1 MRARF
6 EHTSAV
12 MRFVLL
18 AGAGLAA
25 TGDLAAQAKSA
36 TVSDAQVESNV
47 LKALAGNGKLADQQ
61 ISSAAVYG
69 VVTLSGQV
77 KHEGTRSLA
86 EDIVS
91 RTAGV
96 QKVVDELTIGI
107 QAAAQPGST
116 ASDQGSNPQ
125 LQSDGTMAPPPEAQ
139 SGAQAG
145 AQLPAQPQGNESQQP
160 PTSDAQGA
168 QPGAPQSAQSQYGQ
182 AGPPPPADPSYG
194 ANQSPYGQQ
203 GQPPYGQQGQPPYG
217 QGQPTYGQQGQS
229 PYGQGQPP
237 YGPQGQNQPYPSQ
250 SQYGQQGQPPYGQSN
265 QSPYGPPA
273 QSPYGQPGQARPYAA
288 GEGAYPG
295 QAGGQVVSISPG
307 ATLQL
312 RLDQGIDSKHSQIGS
327 SFSGTVVRD
336 VVATGFIAIP
346 RGATVQ
352 GTVVDA
358 SKGGA
363 IKGHASLALQLN
375 QVTLAGRVYPLEAS
389 VWQQAGYDKTGR
401 TIGSAIGL
409 GAVGAIIGGVAG
421 GGAGAA
427 IGAGAG
433 GVAGIGASAASANPQ
448 VFLPPESVIAFQLTA
463 PLTVTTVSQAEMER
477 MSYGIPAGGPPQVR
491 RRYPPPPP
499 YYYGPG
505 YYYAPRGYYRP
516 YPY

>member
-6 EHTSAV
+6 ETSMV
-12 MRFVLL
+12 VRSLLL

-25 TGDLAAQAKSA
+25 TGDLAAQTRGPAI
-36 TVSDAQVESNV
+36 SDAQVESNV

-69 VVTLSGQV
+69 VVTLTGQI
-77 KHEGTRSLA
+77 KDEGTRSLA

-96 QKVVDELTIGI
+96 QKVVDELTIGT
-107 QAAAQPGST
+107 QAAQQPNG
-116 ASDQGSNPQ
+116 AAADQGSSPQ
-125 LQSDGTMAPPPEAQ
+125 LQSDGTMASPADAQ
-139 SGAQAG
+139 NGPQAG
-145 AQLPAQPQGNESQQP
+145 VRPPGQPQGNENQQP
-160 PTSDAQGA
+160 PAYDAQGA
-168 QPGAPQSAQSQYGQ
+168 QPGAQQDAQSQWGP
-182 AGPPPPADPSYG
+182 AGPPPTGDPSYG
-194 ANQSPYGQQ
+194 SNQAPYGQQ
-203 GQPPYGQQGQPPYG
+203 GQPQYGQQGQPPYG
-217 QGQPTYGQQGQS
+217 QGP
-229 PYGQGQPP
+229 PP
-237 YGPQGQNQPYPSQ
+237 YAQQGQNQPYPAQ
-250 SQYGQQGQPPYGQSN
+250 PQYGQSGQPPYGQPN
-265 QSPYGPPA
+265 QSPYGPPP
-273 QSPYGQPGQARPYAA
+273 QSPYGQSGQPRPYAA
-288 GEGAYPG
+288 GEGVYPG
-295 QAGGQVVSISPG
+295 QAGGQVVSVGPG

-336 VVATGFIAIP
+336 VVANGFIAIP

-477 MSYGIPAGGPPQVR
+477 MGYGIPAGGPPQVR

>member
-1 MRARF
+1 M
-6 EHTSAV
+6 AV
-12 MRFVLL
+12 ASLLL

-25 TGDLAAQAKSA
+25 TGDLAAQAKSPA
-36 TVSDAQVESNV
+36 VSDAQVESNV

-77 KHEGTRSLA
+77 KDEGTRSLA

-96 QKVVDELTIGI
+96 QKVVDELTIGT
-107 QAAAQPGST
+107 QAAAQPSGA
-116 ASDQGSNPQ
+116 ASDQGSTPQ
-125 LQSDGTMAPPPEAQ
+125 LQSDGTMAPSADAQNGAQ
-139 SGAQAG
+139 SSG
-145 AQLPAQPQGNESQQP
+145 QPQGNENQSP
-160 PTSDAQGA
+160 PSYDAQGS
-168 QPGAPQSAQSQYGQ
+168 QPGAPQNAPNQYGQ

-203 GQPPYGQQGQPPYG
+203 GQP
-217 QGQPTYGQQGQS
+217 
-229 PYGQGQPP
+229 
-237 YGPQGQNQPYPSQ
+237 
-250 SQYGQQGQPPYGQSN
+250 QYGQQGQPPNGQGQPAYGQAGQPPYGQGPQPYGQQGSNRPYPSQPQYGQQGHPPDGQPN
-265 QSPYGPPA
+265 QSPYGPPP
-273 QSPYGQPGQARPYAA
+273 QSPYAQPGQPRPYAA

-295 QAGGQVVSISPG
+295 QAGGQVVSVTPG
-307 ATLQL
+307 TNLQL

-336 VVATGFIAIP
+336 VVANGFIAIP

-477 MSYGIPAGGPPQVR
+477 MGYGIPAGGPPQVR